1 MKKYTANIVTG
12 CRIFGSI
19 FLLFFPICSVGFYIV
34 YLFCGFSD
42 MIDGSIARKTN
53 SSSEFGA
60 KLDTVA
66 DFLFTIVALIKF
78 LPIIHLPTWL
88 WMWISVIAIIK
99 IWNIMW
105 GLLYKK
111 KLLLLHTVMNKVTGL
126 FLFLLPFTLSY
137 IELKDSAVVIC
148 AMATVSLL
156 QEGYYG
162 RKGRDIV

>member
-1 MKKYTANIVTG
+1 
-12 CRIFGSI
+12 
-19 FLLFFPICSVGFYIV
+19 
-34 YLFCGFSD
+34 

-78 LPIIHLPTWL
+78 LPIIYLPTWL
-88 WMWISVIAIIK
+88 WIWISIIAIIK

-111 KLLLLHTVMNKVTGL
+111 KLLSLHTVMNKVTGL
-126 FLFLLPFTLSY
+126 FLFLLPFTLPY
-137 IELKDSAVVIC
+137 IELKYSSIVIC
-148 AMATVSLL
+148 VIATVSLF
-156 QEGYYG
+156 QE
-162 RKGRDIV
+162 